1 MNKTNYKRRG
11 FTLIETLVAMTIFF
25 TVIMTIYF
33 TWESIVLTT
42 RDANEQTARTQRE
55 RVALRTIKEALSCA
69 IMYHE
74 DRTGLDPATGSAIT
88 NKYAFVW
95 GGITNNVSE
104 NMQQG
109 SFVARLPE
117 SFMGSSRFPN
127 SPVRRVSFDLE
138 KDDILDTYHLVM
150 SQWPVFAEVNGE
162 VAEELMYKKT
172 IAKNVEIFRMVFW
185 SRNTLSFQE
194 LNNPGDD
201 VGWPMLVDGGDLDER
216 ESDSLPQAVRVY
228 LALKRDAESANADG
242 QALDVGEVTV
252 LGTETVTDDML
263 RPPVASIGGGGR
275 SSRGSGS
282 GGMKISDLPSHLRSA
297 APKYD
302 TNRDGRIDREE
313 GARWREAAGRGGS
326 RGRGDSRGGG
336 QRSGGGGQ
344 GSGGSR
350 GQSFGGS
357 GGSLGGGRK

>member
-1 MNKTNYKRRG
+1 MNKINYRRRG

-88 NKYAFVW
+88 NKYAFAW
-95 GGITNNVSE
+95 GGITNNINE
-104 NMQQG
+104 NLQQG

-117 SFMGSSRFPN
+117 SVMGSSRFPN
-127 SPVRRVSFDLE
+127 SPVRRVSFELE
-138 KDDILDTYHLVM
+138 RDDFLDTYHLVM

-252 LGTETVTDDML
+252 LGTETVTDEML
-263 RPPVASIGGGGR
+263 RPPVASIGGGR
-275 SSRGSGS
+275 SGGGGFDWSRLPQSVRDRIDTNKDGKISDSEASRARSAWAARQNGGSGSRGSGS
-282 GGMKISDLPSHLRSA
+282 
-297 APKYD
+297 
-302 TNRDGRIDREE
+302 
-313 GARWREAAGRGGS
+313 RGG
-326 RGRGDSRGGG
+326 SRGGG
-336 QRSGGGGQ
+336 QRPGGGQ

-350 GQSFGGS
+350 GQGFGGS
-357 GGSLGGGRK
+357 GGSFGGGR